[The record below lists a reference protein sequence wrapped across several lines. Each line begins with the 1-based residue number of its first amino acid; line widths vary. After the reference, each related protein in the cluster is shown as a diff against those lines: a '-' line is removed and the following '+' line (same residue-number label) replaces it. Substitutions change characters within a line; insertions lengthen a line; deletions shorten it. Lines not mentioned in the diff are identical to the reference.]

1 MIINELE
8 GNLMKNEKIK
18 VFSPIWITL
27 TGLFTAMVVVLSSFG
42 IPVPGGHLYLN
53 DVVICIA
60 ALIMDPLASFIIGG
74 IGSFLGDFFFYP
86 TPMFVSLVTHG
97 IQAVVIS
104 LIVRKLFRDRP
115 LLSHIVAVTVGA
127 LIMITGYTLGRAFIY
142 ASPETAMI
150 KLPFQIL
157 QAAVGAILSV
167 ILVYKFKLREK
178 LYRTINLT

>member
-1 MIINELE
+1 
-8 GNLMKNEKIK
+8 
-18 VFSPIWITL
+18 
-27 TGLFTAMVVVLSSFG
+27 
-42 IPVPGGHLYLN
+42 
-53 DVVICIA
+53 
-60 ALIMDPLASFIIGG
+60 
-74 IGSFLGDFFFYP
+74 
-86 TPMFVSLVTHG
+86 MFVSLVTHG

-104 LIVRKLFRDRP
+104 LIVRKLFRNRP

-142 ASPETAMI
+142 ASPETAMV

-157 QAAVGAILSV
+157 QAAVGAILSL